1 MCAHISEPCLF
12 VWTLLQDYDPEVTGP
27 AVTALM
33 DSAELLLA
41 ETPVQEG
48 VGPFVWGLRALMPSV
63 YDEHIG
69 RMFDIV
75 GAAHRARGARNQ
87 PVIMFLGLTHTE
99 AAIRRRV
106 VSATMHLPP
115 SFPSS
120 PTPCLFCFMVLVPRT
135 AHFSPPSSVPLS
147 SFLRLLSSIM
157 LLPSVLPVL
166 CPLQDVLGSRW
177 NSHRSTWCAAVVS
190 AAVKRAQSG
199 SANVRRAGAKHDEEC
214 ESELRSG

>member
-1 MCAHISEPCLF
+1 MSTA
-12 VWTLLQDYDPEVTGP
+12 LQDYDPEVTGP

-48 VGPFVWGLRALMPSV
+48 VGPFVWGLRALTPSV

-106 VSATMHLPP
+106 VSVSMHHPPP
-115 SFPSS
+115 SVPFS
-120 PTPCLFCFMVLVPRT
+120 PTP
-135 AHFSPPSSVPLS
+135 
-147 SFLRLLSSIM
+147 
-157 LLPSVLPVL
+157 
-166 CPLQDVLGSRW
+166 
-177 NSHRSTWCAAVVS
+177 
-190 AAVKRAQSG
+190 
-199 SANVRRAGAKHDEEC
+199 
-214 ESELRSG
+214 